1 MKQYRVLLIDDEEEL
16 VSTLVERLELR
27 GIEAEAVTR
36 GQAALD
42 LLEKKRFDVVVAD
55 LKMPGMSGLEVMR
68 TIRETYPDTK
78 VLMITGHGAEDDE
91 TAEVREGEFEVL
103 MKPFPI
109 DVLLARI
116 RGVLGEPEGDGE

>member
-91 TAEVREGEFEVL
+91 TAEVREGE
-103 MKPFPI
+103 
-109 DVLLARI
+109 
-116 RGVLGEPEGDGE
+116 